1 MSKKV
6 SCLKDLLK
14 KFGELKK
21 LSPLPPVKEFNYLLM
36 ARGFVTSTHII
47 RVHCQNNRLEIA
59 NGIFRSLATK
69 GSNVDSS
76 FYTRMIIGLLKDDN
90 VEEALRQMDNMEEK
104 KIKPEDSAYHAL
116 FNWMC
121 NNSRYKDAENLR
133 VQLAKV
139 RSCRYDNSSWPLQT
153 KTGRYIWTV
162 IMSKKVSCLKDLL
175 KKFGEL
181 KKLSPLPP
189 VKEFNYLLMAR
200 GFVTSTHI
208 IRVHCQNNRLEI
220 ANGIFRSLATKSS
233 NESGQ

>member
-76 FYTRMIIGLLKDDN
+76 FYTCMIIGLLKDDN

-104 KIKPEDSAYHAL
+104 KIEPEDSAYYAL

-121 NNSRYKDAENLR
+121 NNSRYKEAENLFFRMKKQPR
-133 VQLAKV
+133 VVLDIETYNGLFYV
-139 RSCRYDNSSWPLQT
+139 YLQT
-153 KTGRYIWTV
+153 NEYEKA
-162 IMSKKVSCLKDLL
+162 D
-175 KKFGEL
+175 
-181 KKLSPLPP
+181 KL
-189 VKEFNYLLMAR
+189 VKEMVELSIPITYR
-200 GFVTSTHI
+200 VVSFVWKKGS
-208 IRVHCQNNRLEI
+208 VVFKQSDVDDV
-220 ANGIFRSLATKSS
+220 GI
-233 NESGQ
+233 QP